1 MMHLSRWLALVLVVA
16 LGAGGASAAPRR
28 APNKANLE
36 EAQSRYQR
44 GKELYAENDFQ
55 ASLLE
60 FQRAYELAP
69 SYRLLYN
76 IAQVQYQLQDYAG
89 ALRSFQQ
96 YLLEGSTELSSQ
108 RKDEVQREIDKLQGR
123 VAYLRITVSKPG
135 AEITVDDVSVGISP
149 LPETVLVSAGRRR
162 VVASLPGHLPASRT
176 VDVAGRDTANVALEL
191 VSTSAP
197 QQPAAPVAE
206 APVAKPAA
214 PGSSSEVASTGQ
226 RGFPL
231 VPWIATG
238 GLAVA
243 SGVTGVLALS
253 ASNDLRKQREAF
265 GATRTQLDEASQK
278 TRTLAL
284 TSDVLLA
291 ATAVAAGVSTFL
303 TLTSQ
308 SADSASSPRVQ
319 VGVGP
324 GSVGVAGAF

>member
-44 GKELYAENDFQ
+44 GKELYSENDFQ

-60 FQRAYELAP
+60 FQRAHELAP

-96 YLLEGSTELSSQ
+96 YLLEGSTELSAQ

-197 QQPAAPVAE
+197 QPAALVAE
-206 APVAKPAA
+206 APVTKPTV

-284 TSDVLLA
+284 TSDVLLG
-291 ATAVAAGVSTFL
+291 ATVVAAGVSAFL

-308 SADSASSPRVQ
+308 PADSASSPRVQ